1 MPESAVKEGRKGMDR
16 ARRLGEHGIAALLW
30 RFSLPAVVGMLVHAL
45 YNVVD
50 RAFIGWAV
58 GAPGI
63 AGISVAFPMMM
74 VLMSF
79 GMLIGIGANSL
90 ISIRLG
96 QKRREDAERVMG
108 NAFVL
113 FVLVSIT
120 LSVLGLVFVEPILLM
135 FGADAEILPYSRA
148 YLEIILLGTVFQSI
162 GLGMNNFIR
171 GEGNPNRAM
180 STMVAGAVLNV
191 ILDPVFIFGFD
202 MGIRGAA
209 IATVISLAVS
219 SALVMWYFLGG
230 TSLLKLRP
238 GFFRLERR
246 IVADIAAVGS
256 APFAMQIA
264 SSVIVTLF
272 NHQLRIHGGTQA
284 LAVMG
289 IMFSILMLVLMPVV
303 GISQGAQP
311 IIGYNYG
318 AGNFLRV
325 IRTVRLASL
334 VATGVT
340 LGGFVIVMLFSPLIM
355 AAFSGG
361 DAGLVAMGGY
371 AMRVF
376 FLMLPV
382 IGAQIVGAN
391 YYQAVGKPRQAI
403 FLNLTR
409 QVLLLIPALLLLPA
423 FFGLTGVWLA
433 GPISD
438 LGAFLVTGTFVYRE
452 MRRLKQ
458 RAEAEPEPMPLAASS
473 PGGGS

>member
-1 MPESAVKEGRKGMDR
+1 MPESTAEEGREGMDR
-16 ARRLGEHGIAALLW
+16 ARRLGEHGIAPLLW

-120 LSVLGLVFVEPILLM
+120 LSVLGLVFVEPILFM

-318 AGNFLRV
+318 AGSFLRV

-340 LGGFVIVMLFSPLIM
+340 LGGFVIAMLFSPLIM

-433 GPISD
+433 GPVSD

>member
-1 MPESAVKEGRKGMDR
+1 MPESAAEEGREGMDR
-16 ARRLGEHGIAALLW
+16 ARRLGEHGIAPLLW

-120 LSVLGLVFVEPILLM
+120 LSVLGLVFVEPILFM

-318 AGNFLRV
+318 AGSFLRV

-340 LGGFVIVMLFSPLIM
+340 LGGFVIAMLFSPLIM

>member
-1 MPESAVKEGRKGMDR
+1 MPESTAEEGREGMDR
-16 ARRLGEHGIAALLW
+16 ARRLGEHDIAPLLW

-120 LSVLGLVFVEPILLM
+120 LSVLGLVFVEPILFM

-318 AGNFLRV
+318 AGSFLRV

-340 LGGFVIVMLFSPLIM
+340 LGGFVIAMLFSPLIM

>member
-1 MPESAVKEGRKGMDR
+1 MPESTAEEGREGMDR
-16 ARRLGEHGIAALLW
+16 ARRLGEHGIAPLLW

-120 LSVLGLVFVEPILLM
+120 LSVLGLVFVEPILFM

-318 AGNFLRV
+318 AGSFLRV

-340 LGGFVIVMLFSPLIM
+340 LGGFVIAMLFSPLIM

>member
-1 MPESAVKEGRKGMDR
+1 MDR
-16 ARRLGEHGIAALLW
+16 AQRLGEHGIAALLW
-30 RFSLPAVVGMLVHAL
+30 RFSLPAVVGMLVQAL

-63 AGISVAFPMMM
+63 AGISIAFPLMMM
-74 VLMSF
+74 LMAF
-79 GMLIGIGANSL
+79 GMLIGIGATSL

-96 QKRREDAERVMG
+96 QKRQEDAEKVLG

-113 FVLVSIT
+113 FVLVSLVLTI
-120 LSVLGLVFVEPILLM
+120 LGLVFMVPILFM
-135 FGADAEILPYSRA
+135 FGADAEVLPYARE

-180 STMVAGAVLNV
+180 FTMIAGAVLNV
-191 ILDPVFIFGFD
+191 ILDPVFIFGFG
-202 MGIRGAA
+202 MGVRGAA

-219 SALVMWYFLGG
+219 SVLVMWYFLGG
-230 TSLLKLRP
+230 ASLLKIRP
-238 GFFRLERR
+238 RFFRLQRR
-246 IVADIAAVGS
+246 IVLDIAAVGS
-256 APFAMQIA
+256 APFAMQLA

-289 IMFSILMLVLMPVV
+289 IMFSVLMLMLMPVV

-318 AGNFLRV
+318 AGSFLRV
-325 IRTVRLASL
+325 IRTVRLAVM

-340 LGGFVIVMLFSPLIM
+340 LTGFVIAMLFSPLIM

-361 DAGLVAMGGY
+361 DAGLVALGGS
-371 AMRVF
+371 AMRIF
-376 FLMLPV
+376 FSMLPL

-391 YYQAVGKPRQAI
+391 YFQAVGKPRQAI

-409 QVLLLIPALLLLPA
+409 QVFLLIPALLILPA
-423 FFGLTGVWLA
+423 FLGLTGVWLA
-433 GPISD
+433 GPVSD

-452 MRRLKQ
+452 MGRLRL
-458 RAEAEPEPMPLAASS
+458 RAEAEHEPMALKVAST
-473 PGGGS
+473 GGGS